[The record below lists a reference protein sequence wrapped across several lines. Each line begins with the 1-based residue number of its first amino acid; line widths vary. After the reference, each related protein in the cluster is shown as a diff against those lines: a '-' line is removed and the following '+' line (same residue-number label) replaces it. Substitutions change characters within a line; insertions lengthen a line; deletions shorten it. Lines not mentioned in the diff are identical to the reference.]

1 MKGKRTVSKKNSKN
15 LLIGLLVI
23 VIIVAVVLAVV
34 LSKKNKNNNNKSVEN
49 RGGNKTVRFNKNK
62 VKIEPD
68 GLTIT
73 EVATRLRSLFI
84 KSLPPNMPENA
95 VPSVEQ
101 LKEEISRTTIKG
113 IILNEVIQNTP
124 GLSEKDIKEINL
136 TYSCLLKSKNM
147 DEFKNCSPN

>member
-34 LSKKNKNNNNKSVEN
+34 LSKKNK
-49 RGGNKTVRFNKNK
+49 

-68 GLTIT
+68 GLTLT
-73 EVATRLRSLFI
+73 EVVTRLRSLII
-84 KSLPPNMPENA
+84 KSLPPNMSENA

-101 LKEEISRTTIKG
+101 LKEISRTTHNG
-113 IILNEVIQNTP
+113 IVLNEVIQNTP

-147 DEFKNCSPN
+147 DEFENCSPN

>member
-23 VIIVAVVLAVV
+23 VIIVAVVLGVV
-34 LSKKNKNNNNKSVEN
+34 LSK
-49 RGGNKTVRFNKNK
+49 KNK

-68 GLTIT
+68 GLTLT
-73 EVATRLRSLFI
+73 EVVTRLRSLII
-84 KSLPPNMPENA
+84 KSLPPNMSENA

-101 LKEEISRTTIKG
+101 LKEISRTTHNG
-113 IILNEVIQNTP
+113 IVLNEVIQNTP

-147 DEFKNCSPN
+147 DEFENCSPN

>member
-23 VIIVAVVLAVV
+23 VIIVAVVLGVV
-34 LSKKNKNNNNKSVEN
+34 LSK
-49 RGGNKTVRFNKNK
+49 KNK

-68 GLTIT
+68 GLTLT
-73 EVATRLRSLFI
+73 EVVTRLRSLII
-84 KSLPPNMPENA
+84 KSLPPNMSENA

-101 LKEEISRTTIKG
+101 LKEISRTTHNG
-113 IILNEVIQNTP
+113 IVLNEVIQNTP
-124 GLSEKDIKEINL
+124 GLSKKDIKEINL

-147 DEFKNCSPN
+147 DEFENCSPN

>member
-1 MKGKRTVSKKNSKN
+1 MNNSILCNEYFSIKIISKY
-15 LLIGLLVI
+15 
-23 VIIVAVVLAVV
+23 
-34 LSKKNKNNNNKSVEN
+34 
-49 RGGNKTVRFNKNK
+49 
-62 VKIEPD
+62 
-68 GLTIT
+68 
-73 EVATRLRSLFI
+73 SLFI
-84 KSLPPNMPENA
+84 KSLPPDTP
-95 VPSVEQ
+95 VPSIEQ

>member
-23 VIIVAVVLAVV
+23 VIIVAVVLGVV

-84 KSLPPNMPENA
+84 KSLPPDTP
-95 VPSVEQ
+95 VPFIEQ